1 MSSSSYRNEKP
12 MYFLHLHIAGQK
24 NCMWYSET
32 ATKFGLHPDVLFAH
46 ACDKEDGELNV
57 GKLQIIGIPVI
68 EAILVPCNSR
78 DILTPEMQRVLKLA

>member
-1 MSSSSYRNEKP
+1 
-12 MYFLHLHIAGQK
+12 
-24 NCMWYSET
+24 MWYSET
-32 ATKFGLHPDVLFAH
+32 STQFGMHPDVLFAH

-57 GKLQIIGIPVI
+57 GKLQIIGVPVI